1 MSDSRAL
8 ECGDYRDPA
17 APLTIHTLRTLKM
30 ARHLQTNQPGCC
42 VKCAQATGQF
52 YTMQPI
58 NPDTLQC
65 PVCGATRGT

>member
-1 MSDSRAL
+1 MSDSLAT

-17 APLTIHTLRTLKM
+17 APLTIHTL
-30 ARHLQTNQPGCC
+30 
-42 VKCAQATGQF
+42 
-52 YTMQPI
+52 PI